1 MLVFEERGKRS
12 TRRKPIGTESR
23 INKLNPHNYDARS
36 GNQTRATLVEGECSH
51 QCTIPA
57 LADAPLVFFYDL
69 SELIDALMFKKNS
82 VFVSYP

>member
-1 MLVFEERGKRS
+1 MTPDLEI
-12 TRRKPIGTESR
+12 KP
-23 INKLNPHNYDARS
+23 
-36 GNQTRATLVEGECSH
+36 RATLVEGECSH